1 MRCAYLTTMKIN
13 HFAGMVA
20 LTVFLAG
27 CSASASGT
35 KFKDSSFVTQRVAD
49 DKGRVIFYR
58 EADTNSRWVTLGID
72 RSIVGALAQS
82 GFIVA
87 DIAPGDHSLSAWLR
101 YMPGECNQTN
111 SFSRRN
117 LLHPGVSPGRA
128 HALLSLRWHR
138 W

>member
-1 MRCAYLTTMKIN
+1 MMKIN

-35 KFKDSSFVTQRVAD
+35 KFKDSSFVTQRVVD

-58 EADTNSRWVTLGID
+58 EADTNFRWVTLGID

-87 DIAPGDHSLSAWLR
+87 DIAPGDHRLSAWLR
-101 YMPGECNQTN
+101 YMPGEFAIRLMVSAGETYYI
-111 SFSRRN
+111 RR
-117 LLHPGVSPGRA
+117 LAGPSACFTQPSVASAELFF
-128 HALLSLRWHR
+128 
-138 W
+138 

>member
-1 MRCAYLTTMKIN
+1 MMKIN

-35 KFKDSSFVTQRVAD
+35 KFKDSSFVTQRVVD

-58 EADTNSRWVTLGID
+58 ESDANFRSVTLGID
-72 RSIVGALAQS
+72 GSIVRALAHG

-87 DIAPGDHSLSAWLR
+87 DSAPGDRRISAWMR
-101 YMPGECNQTN
+101 YAPIGESVISMSVSAGETYYIRA
-111 SFSRRN
+111 SRRAE
-117 LLHPGVSPGRA
+117 R
-128 HALLSLRWHR
+128 
-138 W
+138 